1 MAFGG
6 QIPHT
11 KPHRGDL
18 LVEIRTLPYQ
28 KVMPTAFN
36 WIFYRYFYQR
46 VMPTAFSINIISEK
60 HCGKCRQNL
69 AVLIINN

>member
-6 QIPHT
+6 QLPHT

-18 LVEIRTLPYQ
+18 LVEIRIHSFTKPHRGDLSPFQ

-36 WIFYRYFYQR
+36 WIFYRHFYQR
-46 VMPTAFSINIISEK
+46 LMPTAF
-60 HCGKCRQNL
+60 GL
-69 AVLIINN
+69 